1 MQRAARRLGCV
12 LSPGRLLTGRHPRGS
27 SVPPT
32 YTGGD
37 APAGACAFPFT
48 RGSTGYGAGFPVTA
62 TATWGASW
70 TSSETPGAQPL
81 PTVTTDST
89 VDVPVAE
96 SQALVREVG

>member
-1 MQRAARRLGCV
+1 MLT
-12 LSPGRLLTGRHPRGS
+12 SPAGGQTCTYEQFTTP
-27 SVPPT
+27 